1 MTFLRAYC
9 QEAVCSPSRNS
20 FLSGRRPDHTRA
32 WNFVSSPRCPQAPR
46 GAGSLAT
53 LTACFQRV
61 SHTSLICRRSITSAR
76 LTPAWS
82 SPILPSMAVQHP
94 SPQSVS
100 ACRRAVRAS
109 VDRSAP
115 HVPSASRGATAQQA
129 ATARSFPRRWIASTA
144 PCSTGRARPPGAA
157 ETSARRAAGIGL
169 PARSYSA
176 RTGTTSVT
184 SVVYGYRDNPG
195 LTENYLRL

>member
-1 MTFLRAYC
+1 MFNDAPCPLFTSHRASIMLALMMRARYILVDDLRPSLSPYGQTQVHTPNIAKLAAGAMTFLRAYC

-32 WNFVSSPRCPQAPR
+32 WNFVSSPRCPQGPR
-46 GAGSLAT
+46 DPGSLAT

-61 SHTSLICRRSITSAR
+61 PHTSLICRRSITSAR

-82 SPILPSMAVQHP
+82 SPILPSMQHP

-100 ACRRAVRAS
+100 TCRRAARAS

-115 HVPSASRGATAQQA
+115 HVPSASRGATARQA

-144 PCSTGRARPPGAA
+144 P
-157 ETSARRAAGIGL
+157 
-169 PARSYSA
+169 
-176 RTGTTSVT
+176 
-184 SVVYGYRDNPG
+184 
-195 LTENYLRL
+195 